1 MTTNTAVLLVDPL
14 NDFLHPD
21 GKLYA
26 SIEASLQDTQ
36 GIHHMK
42 EVILAA
48 RKAEI
53 PIFYGLHQPFR
64 DGAFFGW
71 KHMTPSNQRVEKLHL
86 FEEKWGGKI
95 LEGLEPDP
103 ANGDVIVSR
112 HWNSSAFQ
120 NTDLSLQLR
129 QREITHL
136 VIAGLTTNTCVESTA
151 RYARELGY
159 HVTLISDASV
169 AFSLKLQEAAREV
182 WPLLGDVKTTGEWV
196 ASLGV
201 RGCNVLNATETK
213 EDA

>member
-151 RYARELGY
+151 RYAREL
-159 HVTLISDASV
+159 
-169 AFSLKLQEAAREV
+169 
-182 WPLLGDVKTTGEWV
+182 
-196 ASLGV
+196 
-201 RGCNVLNATETK
+201 
-213 EDA
+213 